1 VENLQ
6 RLEMSTSTGVG
17 VGGGEHEAEERTAKY
32 VPARCGVLASA
43 GARGR
48 GGESWEID
56 QNYGSGVERTEEGGC
71 KETPTAPFSPPYL
84 IFESTKAKNPLQPDS
99 YQPPDG

>member
-6 RLEMSTSTGVG
+6 RLEMSTSAGVG
-17 VGGGEHEAEERTAKY
+17 VGGGGHEAEERTVKYKY

-43 GARGR
+43 GARG

-56 QNYGSGVERTEEGGC
+56 QNYGSGVERTEEGPR
-71 KETPTAPFSPPYL
+71 EDVRAPL
-84 IFESTKAKNPLQPDS
+84 RAQMGPL
-99 YQPPDG
+99 